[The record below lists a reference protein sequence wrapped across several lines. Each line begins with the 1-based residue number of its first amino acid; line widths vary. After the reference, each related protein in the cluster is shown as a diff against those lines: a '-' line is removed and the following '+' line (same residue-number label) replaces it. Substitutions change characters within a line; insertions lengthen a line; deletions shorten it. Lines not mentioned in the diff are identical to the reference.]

1 MNLTTI
7 HTIDIELGLIPNLTL
22 FGLYTDPVVRL
33 IAQNEY
39 ASFFVFNSRTDQ
51 PYSLDCNDFATYG
64 RYLGYV
70 EINLL
75 FQKQSNSLNK
85 GVCNEI

>member
-1 MNLTTI
+1 MNITSV

-22 FGLYTDPVVRL
+22 FGLYTDPLVRL
-33 IAQNEY
+33 VAQNEY

-51 PYSLDCNDFATYG
+51 PYLLSLNDFATYV
-64 RYLGYV
+64 RYLGYQ
-70 EINLL
+70 EIDLL

-85 GVCNEI
+85 GD